1 MIDLFGRKRREKER
15 QEQIKMLAAAITEA
29 VMALE
34 SGKKYL
40 LIIPDSMD
48 VPSVSE
54 LINQELELERDD
66 IRFVIVFA
74 KWAKMLELS

>member
-1 MIDLFGRKRREKER
+1 
-15 QEQIKMLAAAITEA
+15 
-29 VMALE
+29 MALE

-48 VPSVSE
+48 VPAVSE
-54 LINQELELERDD
+54 LINRELELERDD

>member
-15 QEQIKMLAAAITEA
+15 QEHVKMLAAAITEA

-48 VPSVSE
+48 VPAVSE
-54 LINQELELERDD
+54 LINRELELERDD